1 MQTNLA
7 SRISK
12 GLLNLSTN
20 PKNWLFID
28 WHSCHTYS
36 INSCLS
42 ADSETGFVVENSSR
56 RYLACD
62 AISFNYTLTKWSLYV
77 FVDPLQDSSAW
88 TQGRIGREDK
98 TIQRT
103 RKWLQKYRKWKV
115 NFTSK
120 ISFSHVFNIVR
131 FCISLKKKRKLGAL
145 FQKWLDKKKQILLG
159 HTTCYECD
167 LR

>member
-1 MQTNLA
+1 MINMA
-7 SRISK
+7 K
-12 GLLNLSTN
+12 NDDLSWSVMMYHA
-20 PKNWLFID
+20 PIQRG
-28 WHSCHTYS
+28 
-36 INSCLS
+36 
-42 ADSETGFVVENSSR
+42 GFVVENSSR

-131 FCISLKKKRKLGAL
+131 FCISLKKKKARGTIPKMTG
-145 FQKWLDKKKQILLG
+145 QKNKYYWDTQLAMNV
-159 HTTCYECD
+159 T
-167 LR
+167 